1 MTKIML
7 LAACCAIGSSGASS
21 TPSTF
26 WSDIDRHISVIH
38 RLDWTRLSA
47 DDIQR
52 MIPMVLTRIEAD
64 VPKDSQY
71 RLGDCGGSTYMQTG
85 SGRNLI
91 SFEFNKVLESDRKCG
106 TRLRAIRADVILDSS
121 KAEVSRLRVIEQL
134 GAAGSVM
141 SDFAEYQWRSDDSRT
156 KNVLT
161 TSVLPRTDGNHSK
174 LLSIKLRHIPVT
186 PEAVDGL
193 PFHKG
198 YFPPACEANKN

>member
-1 MTKIML
+1 MTKTIL
-7 LAACCAIGSSGASS
+7 LVACCAIGSSGARY

-26 WSDIDRHISVIH
+26 WLEIDRHISVIH

-52 MIPMVLTRIEAD
+52 MIPVALKRIEANI
-64 VPKDSQY
+64 PKDSQY
-71 RLGDCGGSTYMQTG
+71 RFGDCDGSSYMQAY

-91 SFEFNKVLESDRKCG
+91 SFEFDRVLESDRKCG
-106 TRLRAIRADVILDSS
+106 TRLRALRADVILSS
-121 KAEVSRLRVIEQL
+121 READVSRLRVIEEL
-134 GAAGSVM
+134 GAAGNVAP
-141 SDFAEYQWRSDDSRT
+141 DFAEYQWRSDDSLT

-161 TSVLPRTDGNHSK
+161 TSVSPDKGGKHSK

-186 PEAVDGL
+186 PETVDGL

-198 YFPPACEANKN
+198 YFPPACE